1 MIGGEVTWYPLRG
14 EVPGGRGGGGVRGDR
29 QDTDGFHPTP
39 GDASAI
45 PQVEPEVTLSLLR
58 PITRHSL
65 ALTETAKATGPVKLH
80 MSVS

>member
-1 MIGGEVTWYPLRG
+1 M
-14 EVPGGRGGGGVRGDR
+14 RGDR

-45 PQVEPEVTLSLLR
+45 PQVEPEVTLSLLH